1 MKSGT
6 LTLDINI
13 CQQFEDGIAR
23 PVRAGCQI
31 ELSKEDKGYYLGEI
45 YLSGTNFHVEAIEA
59 TQKEVNRGVY
69 TKAVNQTYQGR
80 IDSYLDENEDM
91 APHLVTI
98 NKKKYFVHIEPFA
111 Q

>member
-1 MKSGT
+1 MRKKS
-6 LTLDINI
+6 DIIMLYINVGCKI
-13 CQQFEDGIAR
+13 DL
-23 PVRAGCQI
+23 VR
-31 ELSKEDKGYYLGEI
+31 EDKGYYLGEI
-45 YLSGTNFHVEAIEA
+45 NISGTNLAGTNFHVEAIEA
-59 TQKEVNRGVY
+59 TQKEVNRGIY
-69 TKAVNQTYQGR
+69 TRAVNQTYQGR